1 MEKKRTS
8 SFYTK
13 MSHLFNLPH
22 PAYKLDV
29 VLQSH
34 GITNAT
40 FFVTTNTKKAALTM
54 PTVLQD
60 PGDKLSPDDFSS
72 HFVTLK
78 VKKFPHFTVKLRE
91 FFNPTGPKYS
101 KIVVWRQFHC
111 RQTVILKIPTRHFAS
126 HFWVKNDPPKWP
138 QNEVI

>member
-1 MEKKRTS
+1 
-8 SFYTK
+8 

-34 GITNAT
+34 GIINAT
-40 FFVTTNTKKAALTM
+40 FFVTTNTKKAALM
-54 PTVLQD
+54 IPTVLQD

-91 FFNPTGPKYS
+91 FFNPTGPKS
-101 KIVVWRQFHC
+101 HKRRLAQFPSPDGDP
-111 RQTVILKIPTRHFAS
+111 KKESPTRHFAS
-126 HFWVKNDPPKWP
+126 HF
-138 QNEVI
+138 